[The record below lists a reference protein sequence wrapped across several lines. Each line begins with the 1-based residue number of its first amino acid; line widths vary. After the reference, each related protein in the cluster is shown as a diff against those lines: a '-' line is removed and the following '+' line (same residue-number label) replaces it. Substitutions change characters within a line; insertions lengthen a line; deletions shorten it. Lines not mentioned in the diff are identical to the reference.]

1 VNLDQLRH
9 YVDEIEAAPL
19 SVLMDQASAP
29 VRAAL
34 LRSLERQELIP
45 EEGLLLYGADGP
57 DLRALVKCADLA
69 RAEDVGEEVTYVVN
83 RNINFTNI
91 CFVGCQFCGFKRQK
105 WESDAYDHSDETILA
120 KVADALARGATEIC
134 MQGGINPDMPA
145 FKYRDLLAAIKGR
158 FPEIHV
164 HAFSPMEIMYGARRT
179 RMDYPEYIAMLRD
192 AGLGSIPGTAAE
204 ILDDDV
210 REILSH
216 KKVDVAAWVE
226 IISTA
231 HSLGVPTTSTIMY
244 GHLESPRHVINHLSL
259 LRDIQ
264 KRTHGFTEFV
274 PLRFIHENTVLYRK
288 GLVNPSPI
296 GFPDLRMYATSRLFL
311 RGFINNLQTSWVKLG
326 VDLAAITLKAGCNDF
341 SGTLMEESITAQAGG
356 TAGEF
361 LPVDLI
367 EEKCAEIG
375 RIPVERSTT
384 YRKLYGRKAPNGAR
398 PITHFPQAH
407 DHHAS
412 GGGGG
417 R

>member
-1 VNLDQLRH
+1 
-9 YVDEIEAAPL
+9 
-19 SVLMDQASAP
+19 
-29 VRAAL
+29 
-34 LRSLERQELIP
+34 
-45 EEGLLLYGADGP
+45 
-57 DLRALVKCADLA
+57 
-69 RAEDVGEEVTYVVN
+69 
-83 RNINFTNI
+83 
-91 CFVGCQFCGFKRQK
+91 
-105 WESDAYDHSDETILA
+105 
-120 KVADALARGATEIC
+120 
-134 MQGGINPDMPA
+134 
-145 FKYRDLLAAIKGR
+145 
-158 FPEIHV
+158 
-164 HAFSPMEIMYGARRT
+164 
-179 RMDYPEYIAMLRD
+179 MLRD

-226 IISTA
+226 IITTA
-231 HSLGVPTTSTIMY
+231 HTLGVPTTSTIMY

-288 GLVNPSPI
+288 GLVKPSEI
-296 GFPDLRMYATSRLFL
+296 GLPDLRMYATSRLFL
-311 RGFINNLQTSWVKLG
+311 RGFIDNLQTSWVKLG
-326 VDLAAITLKAGCNDF
+326 ADLAALTLRTGCNDF

-375 RIPVERSTT
+375 RTPVERSTL

-398 PITHFPQAH
+398 PIPHLAEAH
-407 DHHAS
+407 EAKSPRWRGEWVQLSSCAAS
-412 GGGGG
+412 SGASI
-417 R
+417 RAASR

>member
-1 VNLDQLRH
+1 
-9 YVDEIEAAPL
+9 
-19 SVLMDQASAP
+19 
-29 VRAAL
+29 
-34 LRSLERQELIP
+34 
-45 EEGLLLYGADGP
+45 
-57 DLRALVKCADLA
+57 
-69 RAEDVGEEVTYVVN
+69 
-83 RNINFTNI
+83 
-91 CFVGCQFCGFKRQK
+91 
-105 WESDAYDHSDETILA
+105 
-120 KVADALARGATEIC
+120 
-134 MQGGINPDMPA
+134 
-145 FKYRDLLAAIKGR
+145 
-158 FPEIHV
+158 
-164 HAFSPMEIMYGARRT
+164 MEILYGARRV
-179 RMDYPEYIAMLRD
+179 RMDYPEYISMLRD

-204 ILDDDV
+204 ILDDEV

-226 IISTA
+226 IITTA

-288 GLVNPSPI
+288 GLVKPSEI

-326 VDLAAITLKAGCNDF
+326 VDLAAITLRAGCNDF

-375 RIPVERSTT
+375 RVPVERSTT

-398 PITHFPQAH
+398 PIPHLAEAH
-407 DHHAS
+407 EADGHHA
-412 GGGGG
+412 GGGSGCG
-417 R
+417 